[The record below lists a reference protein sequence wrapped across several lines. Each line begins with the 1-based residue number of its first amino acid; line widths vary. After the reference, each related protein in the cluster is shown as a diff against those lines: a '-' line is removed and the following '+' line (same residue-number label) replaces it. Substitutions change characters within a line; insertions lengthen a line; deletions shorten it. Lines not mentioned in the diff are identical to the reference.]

1 MVWFG
6 REWRFL
12 LLGVWEIW
20 GLFVLLLLVFLIK
33 FKNNLW
39 WEFNILKDEW
49 KFNLIWVV
57 EEFFCW
63 SINLFDG
70 IMKNFVEVW

>member
-20 GLFVLLLLVFLIK
+20 GLFVLLLLVLLIK